1 MKKRSEESM
10 RRRRTDDYTDEE
22 QIKADARRVAERG
35 TERRTETLY
44 SNMAKLRVLLGF
56 AMEGNGP
63 CR

>member
-1 MKKRSEESM
+1 M

-56 AMEGNGP
+56 AMEGSGP